1 MENEIMP
8 DKNVLL
14 EKFVPIRNKIAD
26 DGKKLVWGNG
36 CFDILYIGHVHY
48 LQQAKSYGDYLIVGV
63 NSDSS

>member
-26 DGKKLVWGNG
+26 DGKKLVWAT
-36 CFDILYIGHVHY
+36 V
-48 LQQAKSYGDYLIVGV
+48 ALIFFT
-63 NSDSS
+63 SDTFTICSKQNPMAII